1 MTKFFENLLVVIF
14 LFFLI
19 YYPPIMSMNILYGLG
34 FFSNIYLLLNMFLTK
49 KKVEI
54 NVNYLKLYTI
64 FFLFFIYLAL
74 IAYSNFYSPME
85 ASKSVLFWLFS
96 IFPSLIMLN
105 YYFKKNKFSLMNF
118 TNIMLCVGIVQSG
131 FAILAFFNTE
141 FQTWFIERMI
151 NYGYSDTRFS
161 QLASFRWY
169 GLSSKLGYTLPAVQ
183 AFLCIITIYLSIYYS
198 KKYLFLTPFLFFSAV
213 INARISFIIIVLGI
227 FIIFSTLI
235 KNNKRK
241 VFKNLLVSI
250 LSSFL
255 FIILALGLL
264 KKFNSDT
271 YQWFT
276 SGILNIFGGSDN
288 AIYGIGDYFV
298 NKNNY
303 KVPTELVQFFF
314 GTGNYANGDNVLNFR
329 TDVGYINDIWLGG
342 VFYLLA
348 IVLFFITKTFKMKKN
363 IKNNYLNFISNFF
376 ILSFLILNIKGYVF
390 SINEFT
396 TFFFSFYFFTLI
408 NEVYTD
414 ENSVYL

>member
-1 MTKFFENLLVVIF
+1 MRLTKFFENLLVVIF

-169 GLSSKLGYTLPAVQ
+169 GLSSKLGYTMPAVQ

-213 INARISFIIIVLGI
+213 INARISFIII
-227 FIIFSTLI
+227 
-235 KNNKRK
+235 
-241 VFKNLLVSI
+241 
-250 LSSFL
+250 
-255 FIILALGLL
+255 
-264 KKFNSDT
+264 
-271 YQWFT
+271 
-276 SGILNIFGGSDN
+276 
-288 AIYGIGDYFV
+288 
-298 NKNNY
+298 
-303 KVPTELVQFFF
+303 
-314 GTGNYANGDNVLNFR
+314 
-329 TDVGYINDIWLGG
+329 
-342 VFYLLA
+342 
-348 IVLFFITKTFKMKKN
+348 
-363 IKNNYLNFISNFF
+363 
-376 ILSFLILNIKGYVF
+376 
-390 SINEFT
+390 
-396 TFFFSFYFFTLI
+396 
-408 NEVYTD
+408 
-414 ENSVYL
+414 